1 LNGATRDSAAAPFTK
16 LHRVVAQ
23 DLAADISV
31 YYRATGEHTIDS
43 RRDALIVLKYKV
55 VFAKCLAA
63 SSPTMQV
70 RFDGAASLYG
80 ASVSV
85 LADGSG
91 KSALRVRWTASSG
104 KGMRNQCERT

>member
-1 LNGATRDSAAAPFTK
+1 MAND
-16 LHRVVAQ
+16 
-23 DLAADISV
+23 SV

-43 RRDALIVLKYKV
+43 RRDALIIVKCKA

-63 SSPTMQV
+63 SSPTMRV
-70 RFDGAASLYG
+70 RFDGAAPLYG
-80 ASVSV
+80 VSVSV
-85 LADGSG
+85 FADGSG